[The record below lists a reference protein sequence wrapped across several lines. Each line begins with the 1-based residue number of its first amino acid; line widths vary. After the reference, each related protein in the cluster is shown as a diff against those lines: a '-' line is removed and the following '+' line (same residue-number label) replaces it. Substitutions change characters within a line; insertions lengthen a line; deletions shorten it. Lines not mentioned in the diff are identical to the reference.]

1 MPLRFPL
8 SLTLGLC
15 FAASGASAAVAL
27 DGLTTNSPFAPRPAD
42 NAAPVATEAS
52 TIEFR
57 GLISTKEGVLF
68 GLFDR
73 TRNTG
78 AWVRQNDAGSDF
90 KVRSYDAS
98 NDMVT
103 VEYQG
108 QKLTLPLSSAKI
120 GAAAPSAVVPVSAV
134 PSPGAP
140 SVTAIPGARGN
151 DQQRLESV
159 AAEVRRRRALRQAA
173 TTGNPPPAPAPAQP
187 SGTRQ

>member
-15 FAASGASAAVAL
+15 LAATGASAAVAL
-27 DGLTTNSPFAPRPAD
+27 DGLATDSPFVPKPAD
-42 NAAPVATEAS
+42 NAAPVATEAA
-52 TIEFR
+52 TVEFR

-68 GLFDR
+68 GLYDR

-78 AWVRQNDAGSDF
+78 AWVRQNDAGAEF
-90 KVRSYDAS
+90 KVRSYDAA
-98 NDMVT
+98 NDMVI

-120 GAAAPSAVVPVSAV
+120 GAASPSAVVPVAAAAPMPGGQAV
-134 PSPGAP
+134 AA
-140 SVTAIPGARGN
+140 VPGARPN

-173 TTGNPPPAPAPAQP
+173 ATGTPAPAPAQ
-187 SGTRQ
+187 STGTRR